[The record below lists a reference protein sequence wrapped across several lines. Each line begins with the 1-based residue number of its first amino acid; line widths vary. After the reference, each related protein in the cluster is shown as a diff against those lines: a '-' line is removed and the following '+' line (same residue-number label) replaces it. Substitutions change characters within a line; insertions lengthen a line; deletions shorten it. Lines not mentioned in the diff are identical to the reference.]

1 MEGDEAWAPA
11 VRRPEGKGVWM
22 PYRLLRTSS
31 GEYMLNEHFLQYVQE
46 RRNVAALIR
55 PPPEELALAPN
66 VNMRVLEGSP
76 LDDEGIQELLQS
88 ILNEEMRVLR
98 GMPKTRPVIE
108 LIKIFR
114 KKLDESEYVRRE
126 RRKNEA
132 KWVIWIL
139 GKRMK
144 VHEGVKCLKRVYIPM
159 DLLEDS
165 LIDLNRGEEDRALTL
180 LMRSDI
186 GIRKRV
192 NDIMVGL

>member
-1 MEGDEAWAPA
+1 
-11 VRRPEGKGVWM
+11 M

-31 GEYMLNEHFLQYVQE
+31 GEYMLNEHFLNYVQE

-55 PPPEELALAPN
+55 PPPEELSSVPN
-66 VNMRVLEGSP
+66 LEMRVLEGSS
-76 LDDEGIQELLQS
+76 LDDEGIQKLLQS
-88 ILNEEMRVLR
+88 ILDEEVTVLKK
-98 GMPKTRPVIE
+98 MPKTRPIIE
-108 LIKIFR
+108 LVKIFR
-114 KKLDESEYVRRE
+114 KKLDESEYLRRE

-139 GKRMK
+139 GKKMR
-144 VHEGVKCLKRVYIPM
+144 VHEGVKCLKRVYVPM

-180 LMRSDI
+180 LMRSDT
-186 GIRKRV
+186 GIRKRI